1 VNGSEPKVTP
11 DLAAA
16 HGLTREE
23 YDRVVRLLGR
33 DPTYPELG
41 LFSAL
46 WSEHCSYKSSRIH
59 LGRLP
64 TKGPH
69 VLQGPGENAG
79 VVDVGGGLAL
89 AFKIESHNHPSF
101 IEPFQGAAT
110 GVGGI
115 LRDIFTMGARP
126 IALLDSL
133 RFGPVDEPGT
143 RFLLGGVVAG
153 ISHYGNC
160 FGCPTV
166 GGEVAFA
173 PEYARNPLVNVLCM
187 GLVRKDRIFRAR
199 ADGVGNTFLYVG
211 AKTGRDGIHG
221 ATMASEV
228 FDETSAERRPTVQVG
243 DPFTEKLLLEACL
256 EAFETGAVVGI
267 QDMGAAGL
275 ACSLSEMPARSGTG
289 ADVALDQVPQRE
301 PGMTPYEILLSESQ
315 ERMLLVVE
323 RGREAEVQ
331 RVFQK
336 WELDAVPI
344 GRVTGDGLL
353 RARMRGDV
361 VAEVPVRALTD
372 DAPVYDRPRA
382 RPGWLDD
389 ARALDL
395 RTVPEPAD
403 LDGVLLRLLAAPTI
417 ASKRSIWR
425 QYDHQVGINTLV
437 LPGSDAAVLRIK
449 GTPRAVAV
457 ATDGNGRFGQ
467 LDPFLGGAMAVAEA
481 ARNVACAGGRPL
493 ALTNCLNFASP
504 ERPEIMWQFEQ
515 CVDGIAAAC
524 EALAIPV
531 TGGNVSFYNETLGRA
546 ILPTPI
552 IGVVGLLEDAD
563 RRTTQWFKEEGDRI
577 VLLGDIGGR
586 LGGSEYLHT
595 VHGRLAGVPAPLDL
609 ARERAVQEAC
619 LVAIESGLVRSAHDC
634 AEGGLAVALAECC
647 VTGPRQLGAAVIL
660 PEATRVDELL
670 FGEAPSRIVVT
681 VAPGDVDR
689 LMVLAEKRAVPAHV
703 LGRVGGPSLEVRVG
717 AAARLSVP
725 SDALAD
731 AFENGLARA
740 LEQPIEALSGRDAS
754 PAEGGPNNGGPG
766 GEGDR

>member
-1 VNGSEPKVTP
+1 
-11 DLAAA
+11 
-16 HGLTREE
+16 
-23 YDRVVRLLGR
+23 
-33 DPTYPELG
+33 
-41 LFSAL
+41 
-46 WSEHCSYKSSRIH
+46 
-59 LGRLP
+59 
-64 TKGPH
+64 
-69 VLQGPGENAG
+69 
-79 VVDVGGGLAL
+79 
-89 AFKIESHNHPSF
+89 
-101 IEPFQGAAT
+101 
-110 GVGGI
+110 
-115 LRDIFTMGARP
+115 
-126 IALLDSL
+126 
-133 RFGPVDEPGT
+133 
-143 RFLLGGVVAG
+143 
-153 ISHYGNC
+153 
-160 FGCPTV
+160 
-166 GGEVAFA
+166 
-173 PEYARNPLVNVLCM
+173 
-187 GLVRKDRIFRAR
+187 
-199 ADGVGNTFLYVG
+199 
-211 AKTGRDGIHG
+211 
-221 ATMASEV
+221 
-228 FDETSAERRPTVQVG
+228 
-243 DPFTEKLLLEACL
+243 
-256 EAFETGAVVGI
+256 
-267 QDMGAAGL
+267 
-275 ACSLSEMPARSGTG
+275 
-289 ADVALDQVPQRE
+289 
-301 PGMTPYEILLSESQ
+301 
-315 ERMLLVVE
+315 
-323 RGREAEVQ
+323 
-331 RVFQK
+331 
-336 WELDAVPI
+336 
-344 GRVTGDGLL
+344 
-353 RARMRGDV
+353 
-361 VAEVPVRALTD
+361 VPVRALTD

-481 ARNVACAGGRPL
+481 ARSVACAGGRPL

-647 VTGPRQLGAAVIL
+647 VTGPRRLGAAVIL

-689 LMVLAEKRAVPAHV
+689 LMVLAEKRAVPAYV